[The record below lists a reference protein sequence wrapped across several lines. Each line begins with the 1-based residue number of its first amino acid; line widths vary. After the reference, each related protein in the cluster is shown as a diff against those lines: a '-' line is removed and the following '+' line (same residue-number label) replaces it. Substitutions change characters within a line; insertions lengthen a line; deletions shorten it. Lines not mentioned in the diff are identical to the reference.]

1 MFSGLS
7 NYLKKILPKR
17 LFYRAL
23 LIVAIPVLVL
33 QLVITIVFFD
43 SLWIKTNK
51 GMTRTLVN
59 EISTFIEAYE
69 SEQENKQELLDL
81 FSIFLD
87 LNIEFTNNEKLQN
100 TDTERWFSPIDRT
113 LRRELKSKFGLNEY
127 WFDTTSY
134 KELIDLRIKYE
145 DGYFKFLVPKDRVA
159 SSSARIFALWITVPA
174 IIMVII
180 SLIFLKNQTRPIT
193 NLARA
198 AERFGKGENIEEFK
212 PSGALE
218 IRQAGHEFDKMR
230 KRIERHINQRTEMLS
245 GISHD
250 LRTPLTRMKL
260 QLAFIKDKETVNKLT
275 EDINEMEK
283 MLNEYLQFTSS
294 SYVEKDEMFNL
305 SELISEVIEKYNNE
319 NISQNLFNGVNNAFA
334 EKAGDGVNI
343 LTKEV
348 DTLPNIAKNYSE
360 ENVSWV
366 AVGDENYGEGSSREH
381 AAMEPRF
388 RGCKVVLVKSFARI
402 HEANLK
408 KQGILPLVF
417 EDKND
422 YEKIEQFDK
431 MTIGSLKDIA
441 VDTPVEIILEKEN
454 GETETIEANHSLS
467 EDQIAWFFAG
477 SALNYIKS
485 K

>member
-7 NYLKKILPKR
+7 NFLKDILPKR

-23 LIVAIPVLVL
+23 LIVAVPVLVL

-51 GMTRTLVN
+51 GMTRALIN
-59 EISTFIEAYE
+59 EINLFVEVYGNEETNKDELKNQFSLFI
-69 SEQENKQELLDL
+69 
-81 FSIFLD
+81 D
-87 LNIEFTNNEKLQN
+87 LNIELVKNKNLENKY
-100 TDTERWFSPIDRT
+100 TERWFSPIDRT
-113 LRRELKSKFGLNEY
+113 LRRELKSSFGTEEF

-134 KELIDLRIKYE
+134 KELIDLRIKYQ
-145 DGYFKFLVPKDRVA
+145 DGYFKFLVPRDRVT

-198 AERFGKGENIEEFK
+198 AERFGKGEDVDEFR

-230 KRIERHINQRTEMLS
+230 KRILRHLNQRTEMLS

-260 QLAFIKDKETVNKLT
+260 QIAFIKDKDLAAKLA

-305 SELISEVIEKYNNE
+305 SELIEEIVTKYDNE
-319 NISQNLFNGVNNAFA
+319 NIQKDLLPRIYINGRKNLINRCLNNIIDNALKYGNKVQIKLNKENTNIFIIIDD
-334 EKAGDGVNI
+334 DGFGI
-343 LTKEV
+343 PKEE
-348 DTLPNIAKNYSE
+348 Y
-360 ENVSWV
+360 ENVFKPFYKIDKGRADSKSS
-366 AVGDENYGEGSSREH
+366 VGLGLSIASDIVRSHGGNI
-381 AAMEPRF
+381 
-388 RGCKVVLVKSFARI
+388 VL
-402 HEANLK
+402 
-408 KQGILPLVF
+408 
-417 EDKND
+417 D
-422 YEKIEQFDK
+422 
-431 MTIGSLKDIA
+431 
-441 VDTPVEIILEKEN
+441 
-454 GETETIEANHSLS
+454 
-467 EDQIAWFFAG
+467 
-477 SALNYIKS
+477 KS
-485 K
+485 KMNGLSVKIFLPV